1 MGKTIEG
8 LISRTRVPAGFGRSF
23 KAAKGQYIAVV
34 DVEGGQTC
42 DFWALDAHDFDHYLS
57 PPHVIMHI
65 WTLQPTAG
73 HALVTNRRD
82 PILTILHDDVHRHD
96 LLCPACDKNRYLLHF
111 GVSGHRNCHDNFLE
125 AMAEHGWGSK
135 TMSIPPFNIFMN
147 TTVDPSGKVAIE
159 KGLSVPGDTL
169 ILRAEMDIIGAA
181 SACPMD
187 LTPAGLKGITDVE
200 ILVGSDLE
208 ALKAKRERYAD

>member
-1 MGKTIEG
+1 MGNTIEG
-8 LISRTRVPAGFGRSF
+8 LMSRTRVPAGFGRSF
-23 KAAKGQYIAVV
+23 RAARGQYIAVA

-42 DFWALDAHDFDHYLS
+42 DFWAFDARDFDHYLS
-57 PPHVIMHI
+57 PPYVIMHI
-65 WTLQPTAG
+65 WSLQPGQG
-73 HALVTNRRD
+73 HELVTNRRD
-82 PILTILHDDVHRHD
+82 PILTIVHDDVQRHD
-96 LLCPACDKNRYLLHF
+96 LLCPACDQNRYLLHF

-135 TMSIPPFNIFMN
+135 TVPNPFNIFMN

-159 KGLSVPGDTL
+159 KGLSKPGDRV
-169 ILRAEMDIIGAA
+169 ILRAELDIVGAA

-200 ILVGSDLE
+200 ILVGSYLA
-208 ALKAKRERYAD
+208 ALKAAKSER